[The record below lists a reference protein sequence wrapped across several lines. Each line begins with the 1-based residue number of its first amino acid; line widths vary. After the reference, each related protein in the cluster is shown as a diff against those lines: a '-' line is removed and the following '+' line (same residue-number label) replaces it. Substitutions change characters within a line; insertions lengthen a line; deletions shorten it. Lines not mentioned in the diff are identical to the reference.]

1 MSTSTTPATSATAN
15 VSGSQSSVAEQA
27 PNSPETGAWRHLV
40 LEIEVPDEEG
50 RSQAIQQQLD
60 QIAAQGWELVS
71 LTSIVTHQPVPGGME
86 ALGARDTLLAAF
98 KRHDQV

>member
-1 MSTSTTPATSATAN
+1 MTTSSTPATSATAT
-15 VSGSQSSVAEQA
+15 VSDGQSSVAEQA